1 MTKGAKNLIQSIR
14 ESHYSDV
21 GKKTVQKTVKA
32 VKAVKPEKTMKAE
45 PTKKAAK
52 APKKKV
58 VKAPKLK
65 AVKKEP
71 AAGIA
76 GKLGFNAGSY
86 KMEII
91 GGAVLPGIALAPGEK
106 IVIAKMTPT
115 RD

>member
-1 MTKGAKNLIQSIR
+1 MTKGAKNQIQSIR

-32 VKAVKPEKTMKAE
+32 VKPEKTMKAK

-52 APKKKV
+52 EPKKKV